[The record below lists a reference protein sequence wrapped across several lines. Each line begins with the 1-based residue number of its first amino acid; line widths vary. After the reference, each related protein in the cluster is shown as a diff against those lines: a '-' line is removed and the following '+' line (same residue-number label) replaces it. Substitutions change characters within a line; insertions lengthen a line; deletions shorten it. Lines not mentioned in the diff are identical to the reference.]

1 MLSSYKKEASLT
13 YDVLYRKRIYV
24 LAKKRA
30 VLKLIRSIS
39 NWQKIDTLAKKQQK
53 FLKANNYYVIKNI
66 LQNSIEK

>member
-1 MLSSYKKEASLT
+1 MLSSYKKEASST

-53 FLKANNYYVIKNI
+53 FLKANNYYAIKNI